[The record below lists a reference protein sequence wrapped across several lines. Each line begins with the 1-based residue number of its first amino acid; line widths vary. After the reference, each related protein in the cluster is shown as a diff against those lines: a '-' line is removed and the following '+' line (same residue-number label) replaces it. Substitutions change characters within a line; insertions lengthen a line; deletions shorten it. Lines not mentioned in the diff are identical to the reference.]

1 MTKYASRSPTN
12 FPAMKS
18 NQPSH
23 PPDPSARAFTLIELI
38 VIVAF
43 TLLLLLTLLPGMN
56 RAKDR
61 SRRIG
66 CASNLKQVGLAFRT
80 FPPYS
85 KDVFPMNLEAS
96 KGGSLEST
104 TNGEVFRHFQA
115 LSNELSTPYVL
126 VCPADSRPRATNF
139 VYLSNS
145 NVSYFLD
152 LDATASTPG
161 MFLAGDRNLT
171 NGTAL
176 SPSRILLLTS
186 NHPAGWTHELHK
198 LTGNVALSDGSVQGI
213 TTSTMRQAITPS
225 GETNRLAI
233 P

>member
-1 MTKYASRSPTN
+1 MTAPRLNSPN
-12 FPAMKS
+12 SP
-18 NQPSH
+18 
-23 PPDPSARAFTLIELI
+23 RAFTLIELI

-43 TLLLLLTLLPGMN
+43 TLLLLLIVLPGMS

-61 SRRIG
+61 SRRIR
-66 CASNLKQVGLAFRT
+66 CASNLKHVGLAFRT

-104 TNGEVFRHFQA
+104 TNGQVFRHFQA

-139 VYLSNS
+139 IPLSNS
-145 NVSYFLD
+145 NVSYFVGV
-152 LDATASTPG
+152 DATESNPD

-176 SPSRILLLTS
+176 SPNRILVLTT
-186 NHPAGWTHELHK
+186 NHPTGWTHELHK
-198 LTGNVALSDGSVQGI
+198 LTGNVALSDGSVHQI
-213 TTSTMRQAITPS
+213 TTSTMRLAITAS
-225 GETNRLAI
+225 GQTNRLAI